1 MPKRATRK
9 PNEPFKV
16 STKSLALRRTWYAFL
31 TVAVIAGGG
40 GYYAWSNGMLN
51 PPADQPSNQQVNV
64 NADDGSASDSS
75 MTIDG
80 AKQAVFAYYD
90 ALSKGDTSTLRTSGF
105 NTAANAIDQG
115 WLSAIGYSV
124 SQVVQPDVSQMP
136 ESVGTYA
143 GNTVYA
149 MSSFYTRAPE
159 SAVHSNVTGDTGYV
173 GWMYYDTM
181 TNAWVVVD
189 PTIPTA
195 TQAAEDD
202 RVTRRSS
209 DGQVTVSVQSRGAVA
224 NPWWSQMSAQ
234 LSVES
239 AQGVDAKTSD
249 RTLDNGI
256 TVSVT
261 DTIRNQTVN
270 GSKAEGEFT
279 LTRGVTSDFSSDRI
293 GQPAQS
299 IEGNIM
305 PITVQTD
312 GEDVTPVFTIGT
324 SSISQ
329 TAIAEDQTL
338 AKKYGINVNGN
349 GNTATNANGKK

>member
-16 STKSLALRRTWYAFL
+16 STRSLVLRRVWYAFL
-31 TVAVIAGGG
+31 AIAVMAGGG
-40 GYYAWSNGMLN
+40 GYYAWSNGMFA
-51 PPADQPSNQQVNV
+51 PPVDQPRQQVNA
-64 NADDGSASDSS
+64 NSDDGSAANSS
-75 MTIDG
+75 MTVDG
-80 AKQAVFAYYD
+80 AKQTVFSYYD
-90 ALSKGDTSTLRTSGF
+90 ALAKGDTATLRASGF
-105 NTAANAIDQG
+105 STAANAIDQG

-143 GNTVYA
+143 GNTVYSMA
-149 MSSFYTRAPE
+149 SFYDRTPDNAI
-159 SAVHSNVTGDTGYV
+159 HSNVTGDTGYL

-209 DGQVTVSVQSRGAVA
+209 DGQVTVSIQSRGAVA

-239 AQGVDAKTSD
+239 AQGVNARTSD
-249 RTLDNGI
+249 RALDDGI
-256 TVSVT
+256 TVSIS

-270 GSKAEGEFT
+270 GGKAEGEFT
-279 LTRGVTSDFSSDRI
+279 LTRGVTSGFSPDRI

-299 IEGNIM
+299 IEGNVM
-305 PITVQTD
+305 PITIQTD
-312 GEDVTPVFTIGT
+312 SEDVTPVFTIGT

-329 TAIAEDQTL
+329 TAIAEDQEL
-338 AKKYGINVNGN
+338 AKKYGVNVNGN
-349 GNTATNANGKK
+349 GNSATGSDGKK